1 MVARV
6 RNRGSDAVSRH
17 ANKGKAD
24 RAAHI
29 NTIHSKDT
37 ILETHFRHYQKH
49 CAMLHVLGGP
59 VVHLT
64 PHEYEAQ
71 KIAEAIERISAG
83 VKK

>member
-1 MVARV
+1 
-6 RNRGSDAVSRH
+6 VSRH

-29 NTIHSKDT
+29 NTIHSRDT

-49 CAMLHVLGGP
+49 CATLHVLGGP

-64 PHEYEAQ
+64 PEEYQAH
-71 KIAEAIERISAG
+71 KIVEAIRKICTD
-83 VKK
+83 